1 MLRIMLLLTR
11 PFGVISCQQK
21 SVMLIPSILKKI
33 KTVLRFSFYKSKW
46 LWARV

>member
-1 MLRIMLLLTR
+1 MLLLTL

-21 SVMLIPSILKKI
+21 ISHVNTIYSEKVE
-33 KTVLRFSFYKSKW
+33 TVLRFLFYKSKW